1 MAPLYSSR
9 FIREFY
15 NDQRGGGGHGVI
27 STIFDSK
34 KKKSMNRRKSS
45 EVICIGTREDFLR
58 TVDLGAGH
66 SDGCCV
72 NFLFSLKIDN
82 RQYKR
87 DHRREH
93 IRSF

>member
-15 NDQRGGGGHGVI
+15 NDQRREGHGVI

-72 NFLFSLKIDN
+72 NFLFSL
-82 RQYKR
+82 
-87 DHRREH
+87 
-93 IRSF
+93 

>member
-1 MAPLYSSR
+1 
-9 FIREFY
+9 
-15 NDQRGGGGHGVI
+15 
-27 STIFDSK
+27 
-34 KKKSMNRRKSS
+34 MNRRKSS
-45 EVICIGTREDFLR
+45 EVICIGTRADFSR

-66 SDGCCV
+66 SDCCCV

-93 IRSF
+93 IRSFQSN